1 MPTSLYI
8 YALTAWSVALAW
20 VDFREHR
27 LPDRLTL
34 PAIPVAVAVVASMR
48 PDALPFAV
56 TAAVALGW
64 LGFLAHRVADLGFGD
79 VKLLPSVGIIASN
92 SAQPAENLVEWF
104 VAMSILGGVHAA
116 IHLVVTRDR
125 HSHIPFGPS
134 ILGGMLVATVVG

>member
-1 MPTSLYI
+1 MPASLYL

-48 PDALPFAV
+48 PDALRFAV
-56 TAAVALGW
+56 MAAVALGA
-64 LGFLAHRVADLGFGD
+64 LGLLAHRVADLGFGD

-134 ILGGMLVATVVG
+134 ILWGLLVAEFF